1 MMKSKLWVRIAGAT
15 LALCLFG
22 NVSALAV
29 NTSANS
35 TDALMQ
41 SAVSANE
48 AESEAISYELYQHF
62 TADTEAFLREFA
74 SQPESVQQT
83 VAQFIVWENAYDAK
97 NLQQYLSNTNKLSE
111 QQKRAADILLQY
123 WVEDQSNPVDDTAD
137 DESTAPAVPK
147 FDVEVIRGFID
158 QNLTVSDPYADEE
171 FCKVIAQA
179 YAADPVEFGA
189 MISDLDNAKI
199 ERIGQQISY
208 AVKNQL
214 CDITLP
220 SVAENSD
227 TPTALHLLSSV
238 IQQDVPQKRL
248 DAGTED
254 KAPFR
259 AAPRSTYTPS
269 IGTISYS
276 GSLEVGKTST
286 LSVTI
291 SETAHSSA
299 ARSYYIV
306 AMCSHSK
313 NGTYYKK
320 AEGSVSIPAGSTSA
334 KKVLSVTMSEPGSV
348 YTKIL
353 VYSSSGGTLLA
364 SRIGA
369 NPDPVKGYWRIQ
381 INLNSSSRSGYLGL
395 YNASGSQ
402 LLYLPCL
409 GKSESNAAEDVY
421 YGNTPRGDYYG
432 YLDGPNSNTHSYG
445 PYKYVVLEGNHNPLV
460 PSVRDGIWIHG
471 GDPSASGGL
480 RVTHGC
486 VRVSNANQLS
496 IQNNIT
502 TLVNNGHYTRGNVKI
517 SVGNY

>member
-1 MMKSKLWVRIAGAT
+1 MMKSKLWVRIAGAA

-22 NVSALAV
+22 NVSALAA
-29 NTSANS
+29 NNSADS
-35 TDALMQ
+35 TDALMK
-41 SAVSANE
+41 SAVSADA
-48 AESEAISYELYQHF
+48 AESEAISYELYQQF
-62 TADTEAFLREFA
+62 TADTEAFLNEFTA
-74 SQPESVQQT
+74 QSENVQQA
-83 VAQFIVWENAYDAK
+83 VAQFIVWENAYDTK
-97 NLQQYLSNTNKLSE
+97 NLSQYLSNTNHLSE
-111 QQKRAADILLQY
+111 EQKRAANTLLQY
-123 WVEDQSNPVDDTAD
+123 WVEDQSKPVDDTAD
-137 DESTAPAVPK
+137 DESTVPSVPK
-147 FDVEVIRGFID
+147 FDVKVIRGFID
-158 QNLTVSDPYADEE
+158 QNLTVSNPYADEE
-171 FCKVIAQA
+171 FCKVVAQA
-179 YAADPVEFGA
+179 YATDPVEFSA
-189 MISDLDNAKI
+189 MISDLDDAKI

-220 SVAENSD
+220 SVTENSD
-227 TPTALHLLSSV
+227 TSTTLHLLSSV
-238 IQQDVPQKRL
+238 IQQTAPQQRL
-248 DAGTED
+248 DVGTEENV
-254 KAPFR
+254 PFR
-259 AAPRSTYTPS
+259 ATPRSTYTPS

-276 GSLEVGKTST
+276 GSLEVGKAST

-306 AMCSHSK
+306 AMCAHSK
-313 NGTYYKK
+313 TGTYYKK

-334 KKVLSVTMSEPGSV
+334 KKTLSVTMSDPGAV

-353 VYSSSGGTLLA
+353 VYSSSGGTLLT

-369 NPDPVKGYWRIQ
+369 NPDTVKGYWHIQ
-381 INLNSSSRSGYLGL
+381 INLNSSSRAGYLGL

-409 GKSESNAAEDVY
+409 GKSESNAAENVH
-421 YGNTPRGDYYG
+421 YGNTPRGNYYG
-432 YLDGPNSNTHSYG
+432 YLAGPNSNTYSYG
-445 PYKYVVLEGNHNPLV
+445 PYKYVVLEGNNNPLV

-471 GDPSASGGL
+471 GDPSTSGGL

-486 VRVSNANQLS
+486 VRVSNSNQLS

-502 TLVNNGHYTRGNVKI
+502 TLVNNGHYTRGNVNI

>member
-1 MMKSKLWVRIAGAT
+1 M
-15 LALCLFG
+15 
-22 NVSALAV
+22 
-29 NTSANS
+29 
-35 TDALMQ
+35 
-41 SAVSANE
+41 
-48 AESEAISYELYQHF
+48 
-62 TADTEAFLREFA
+62 
-74 SQPESVQQT
+74 
-83 VAQFIVWENAYDAK
+83 
-97 NLQQYLSNTNKLSE
+97 QQYLSNTNKLSE

-227 TPTALHLLSSV
+227 TPSALHLLSSV

-381 INLNSSSRSGYLGL
+381 INLNSSSRAGYLGL

>member
-48 AESEAISYELYQHF
+48 AESEAISYELYQQF

-123 WVEDQSNPVDDTAD
+123 WVEDQSKPVDDTAD

-313 NGTYYKK
+313 KWN
-320 AEGSVSIPAGSTSA
+320 
-334 KKVLSVTMSEPGSV
+334 VL
-348 YTKIL
+348 
-353 VYSSSGGTLLA
+353 
-364 SRIGA
+364 
-369 NPDPVKGYWRIQ
+369 Q
-381 INLNSSSRSGYLGL
+381 
-395 YNASGSQ
+395 
-402 LLYLPCL
+402 
-409 GKSESNAAEDVY
+409 ES
-421 YGNTPRGDYYG
+421 
-432 YLDGPNSNTHSYG
+432 
-445 PYKYVVLEGNHNPLV
+445 
-460 PSVRDGIWIHG
+460 
-471 GDPSASGGL
+471 
-480 RVTHGC
+480 
-486 VRVSNANQLS
+486 
-496 IQNNIT
+496 
-502 TLVNNGHYTRGNVKI
+502 
-517 SVGNY
+517 